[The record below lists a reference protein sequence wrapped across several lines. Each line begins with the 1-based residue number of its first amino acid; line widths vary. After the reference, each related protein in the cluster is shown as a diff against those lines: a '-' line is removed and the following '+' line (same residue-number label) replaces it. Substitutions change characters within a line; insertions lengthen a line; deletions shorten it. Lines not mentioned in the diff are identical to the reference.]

1 MDCKQLTKR
10 VIVYMKPSKLLIKK
24 YVSKN
29 KIEKNDFPVTTK
41 IITKALPI
49 DRAIALVLN

>member
-1 MDCKQLTKR
+1 MTRR
-10 VIVYMKPSKLLIKK
+10 VVVYMKPSKLLIKKIKK

-29 KIEKNDFPVTTK
+29 KIEKNDFPVTTE